1 MIEICVEITNPMKV
15 NERGILLS
23 EWIGLP
29 VNLEEFQTALKEI
42 DAVEGE
48 YIISGSNTQN
58 FDIPIDPFTNLW
70 ELNDLVKRIEEVD
83 EDEHYKLAALIEL
96 AAPSDFDS
104 IHRIIDHL
112 DEYDFLSEIQDDYAL
127 GRYFAID
134 CDMLH
139 GTPEHLKYYFHFESF
154 GFSMKLKHGIKYT
167 SLGAIYRK

>member
-1 MIEICVEITNPMKV
+1 MIEICVEITNPMKT
-15 NERGILLS
+15 NERGIPLS

-29 VNLEEFQTALKEI
+29 INLEELQEELKAI

-96 AAPSDFDS
+96 ATASDFDS
-104 IHRIIDHL
+104 IYRIIDHL
-112 DEYDFLSEIQDDYAL
+112 DEYDFLSEIQDDDAL
-127 GRYFAID
+127 GRYFM
-134 CDMLH
+134 CHPNTLH
-139 GTPEHLKYYFHFESF
+139 RKPNFTTYKELGWSMRLKYE
-154 GFSMKLKHGIKYT
+154 IQYT

>member
-1 MIEICVEITNPMKV
+1 MFAPMDVELRTIWFTSAPLFFFVSMVSQIASTWRANAFAFVRMTDSFISFSPFNHYLL
-15 NERGILLS
+15 NE
-23 EWIGLP
+23 
-29 VNLEEFQTALKEI
+29 
-42 DAVEGE
+42 
-48 YIISGSNTQN
+48 
-58 FDIPIDPFTNLW
+58 
-70 ELNDLVKRIEEVD
+70 LVKRIEEVD

-104 IHRIIDHL
+104 IYRIIDHL

>member
-1 MIEICVEITNPMKV
+1 MIEICVRIANPMKA
-15 NERGILLS
+15 NKRGKPLS

-29 VNLEEFQTALKEI
+29 INQEEFQEALKEI

-48 YIISGSNTQN
+48 YIISGSSTQN
-58 FDIPIDPFTNLW
+58 FDIPIDSFTNLW
-70 ELNDLVKRIEEVD
+70 ELNDLVTRIDEVD

-104 IHRIIDHL
+104 IYRIIDHL
-112 DEYDFLSEIQDDYAL
+112 EEYDFLSEIQDDYTL

-154 GFSMKLKHGIKYT
+154 GFSMKLKYEIKYT
-167 SLGAIYRK
+167 SLGAVYRK